1 MTKRFEYLRP
11 STPKEAC
18 ELKAQ
23 NGKLARFLAGGT
35 DLLLDWRRGKT
46 DFKYCIDLTF
56 ISDLKYIK
64 QTPNEVSIGTL
75 TTLASLENA
84 NKGNG
89 LTAALSN
96 TASQMCTPQI
106 RSFATVGGNL
116 CNASPASDLPVMFM
130 ALDGQVKIL
139 GVSGERTIALED
151 FFKGVNGTALKEDE
165 MLTEIIVPKPAL
177 KTASAY
183 RRATRLVVDCNQ
195 TNVAVSLSA
204 DDAGVVKEARI
215 VLGAVAPV
223 PMRAKAAEKM
233 LLNLEVS
240 KIDKE
245 LLEKTSSQASLET
258 KPISDLRASAD
269 YRREI
274 SRVLV
279 RRCIEESIQKLGGL
293 K

>member
-18 ELKAQ
+18 EIKAQ
-23 NGKLARFLAGGT
+23 HGQMARYLAGGT
-35 DLLLDWRRGKT
+35 DLLLDWRRG
-46 DFKYCIDLTF
+46 DAVFNYCIDLSF
-56 ISDLKYIK
+56 ISDLRYIK
-64 QTPNEVSIGTL
+64 QTQKELCVGTL
-75 TTLASLENA
+75 ATLASLENA
-84 NKGNG
+84 DKGNG

-106 RSFATVGGNL
+106 RTFATVGGNL
-116 CNASPASDLPVMFM
+116 CNASPASDLPVMFI
-130 ALDGQVKIL
+130 ALDGQAKIL
-139 GVSGERTIALED
+139 GVSGERTVAVED
-151 FFKGVNGTALKEDE
+151 FFKGVNQNVLKEDE
-165 MLTEIIVPKPAL
+165 MLTEIIVPLPEL

-195 TNVAVSLSA
+195 TNAAVSLSV
-204 DDAGVVKEARI
+204 DAGAVVNEARI

-233 LLNLEVS
+233 ILGQEVS
-240 KIDKE
+240 KIDQD
-245 LLEKTSSQASLET
+245 LIEKICSQAASET
-258 KPISDLRASAD
+258 KPITDLRGSAD

-279 RRCIEESIQKLGGL
+279 RRCLEESIQKLGGSI
-293 K
+293 